1 MTGAIHSAKKKLI
14 SFMKSS
20 RKNKNRLTIGFLSNL
35 NKILSEDP
43 HLSTAIIARIAS
55 GIRVVVGSDRVLI
68 TDAEALSDR
77 KEPLEKLVRTEDGLL
92 ILGTFPRESLPVSIP
107 ANNVRWLDDP
117 NDRNA
122 LRFEISA
129 LFEHLQRERD
139 QFAATQLVERYRYV
153 LDEMIAIA
161 RAITQERDV
170 DKLLGL
176 ILEKSRYITGAD
188 AGSIYV
194 LEQGQR
200 EEKKHSLR
208 FKLSQ
213 NDSVDFHSKEFVMP
227 VSNRSI
233 VGSVVLMRKPIN
245 IPDVY
250 DLDPSVSYEFD
261 RSYDRRSG
269 YRSRS
274 MLTMP
279 LVSAQDEVIGVIQ
292 LINKK
297 RNPSQK
303 LLTVEDVSAGVVAF
317 DKRSEEL
324 LATLAAQAGIAL
336 ENALLYDEIRKIFEG
351 FVRASV
357 QAIEQR
363 DPSTS
368 GHSLRVSSLACALAK
383 EVDRTSTGVYKNTS
397 IDARDLQELNY
408 ACLLHDF
415 GKIGVRE
422 QVLLKAKKL
431 YPHQA
436 SSIRL
441 RVDLAIKTAE
451 IEFLRAKNALLEASG
466 KTREKKALERDFSQR
481 KRELEAIWEFIQRA
495 DEPTLLK
502 ESTLSLSEVQAV
514 TYTDGQGKQYALL
527 DADEIAALS
536 ITRGSLNRSEIDE
549 IRSHV
554 VHTYNFLSKIP
565 WGKSMARIP
574 EIARAH
580 HERLDG
586 SGYPNGMTSDQIP
599 LLSKIMAIAD
609 IYDALTAADRTYKKA
624 MPVEKALRIIE
635 SEAAA
640 GFLDLDLVN
649 IFIENKVYSVVDE
662 NEK

>member
-1 MTGAIHSAKKKLI
+1 
-14 SFMKSS
+14 MKNSNQNIYS
-20 RKNKNRLTIGFLSNL
+20 RSIEFLNGL
-35 NKILSEDP
+35 NETLSEDSQ
-43 HLSTAIIARIAS
+43 LSTALIERDANS
-55 GIRVVVGSDRVLI
+55 IRVVVGGDTVLI
-68 TDAEALSDR
+68 VDAETLFDRNEMLEEFEQSD
-77 KEPLEKLVRTEDGLL
+77 VGLL
-92 ILGTFPRESLPVSIP
+92 ILGALPTESRPVSVP
-107 ANNVRWLDDP
+107 ANRIRRLKNP
-117 NDRNA
+117 NDRDA
-122 LRFEISA
+122 LRFAIKA
-129 LFEHLQRERD
+129 LYENLRLERD
-139 QFAATQLVERYRYV
+139 RSAAAQLVQRYRYV

-161 RAITQERDV
+161 RAITQERDL

-176 ILEKSRYITGAD
+176 ILKKSRYITGAD

-194 LEQGQR
+194 LER
-200 EEKKHSLR
+200 ARDEEKNRFLR

-213 NDSVDFHSKEFVMP
+213 NDSLDFYSKEFVIP

-233 VGSVVLMRKPIN
+233 VGSVVLMCEPIN
-245 IPDVY
+245 ISDVY

-261 RSYDRRSG
+261 RSYDKRSG

-279 LVSAQDEVIGVIQ
+279 LVSARDEVIGVIQ

-297 RNPSQK
+297 RNPNRK
-303 LLTVEDVSAGVVAF
+303 LIVAEDFAAEVVAF

-336 ENALLYDEIRKIFEG
+336 ENALLYGEIRKIFEG

-368 GHSLRVSSLACALAK
+368 GHSLRVSMLACALAK
-383 EVDRTSTGVYKNTS
+383 EVDRASTGVYRDTS
-397 IDARDLQELNY
+397 IDTRDMQELNY

-431 YPHQA
+431 YPHQTN
-436 SSIRL
+436 SIRL
-441 RVDLAIKTAE
+441 RIDLAIKTAE
-451 IEFLRAKNALLEASG
+451 NEFLRAKNALLETTG
-466 KTREKKALERDFSQR
+466 ETRETKTIERDFLRR
-481 KRELEAIWEFIQRA
+481 KHELEAVWEFVQRA
-495 DEPTLLK
+495 DEPSVLK
-502 ESTLSLSEVQAV
+502 QSTVSLSQIQAI
-514 TYTDGQGKQYALL
+514 TYTDGKGAKRALL
-527 DADEIAALS
+527 DADEVAALS
-536 ITRGSLNRSEIDE
+536 ISRGSLNRAEIEE

-554 VHTYNFLSKIP
+554 DYTYRFLSKIP
-565 WGKSMARIP
+565 WGKSMERIP
-574 EIARAH
+574 AIARAH

-624 MPVEKALRIIE
+624 IPRDRALQILE

-640 GFLDLDLVN
+640 GFLDADLVN
-649 IFIENKVYSVVDE
+649 TFIDRKVYSVVDE
-662 NEK
+662 KDEE